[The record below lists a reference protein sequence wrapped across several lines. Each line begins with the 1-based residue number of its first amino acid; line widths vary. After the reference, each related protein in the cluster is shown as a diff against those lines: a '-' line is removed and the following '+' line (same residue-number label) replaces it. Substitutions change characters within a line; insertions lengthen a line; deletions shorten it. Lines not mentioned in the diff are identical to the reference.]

1 MPYLGSTPNASF
13 SSRTKQDFTANG
25 TTTAFTLSSAVAS
38 ANDIEVFVGN
48 VRQEPTDAY
57 TVNGTTLTMSAAPA
71 TGMNFYVV
79 FKGLEENSVVP
90 ADGSISSAKLAS
102 TALNPIT
109 LDTSNNRVGIGSSSP
124 SAALDVSTGGSTKAA
139 IFTGNGVDVKHPTL
153 PSHLTLGTQ
162 TGSDV
167 KISSVGAY
175 PMLFH
180 TNGTERI
187 RIDASGNVTTP
198 YQPAFSAYGNNQS
211 VAVNTDVDATLPNEE
226 FDAGNNYNTSTSRF
240 TAPVAGRY
248 LFTGAVSYSGIGT
261 SHIAFRVN
269 NAFVNNGWTNF
280 GDTESAVQSRILNLA
295 AGDYVNMRLYSSQ
308 GGATNGVRTRMTGC
322 LLS

>member
-13 SSRTKQDFTANG
+13 STRTKQDFTANG
-25 TTTAFTLSSAVAS
+25 STTAFTLSSAVAS

-57 TVNGTTLTMSAAPA
+57 TVNGTTLTMSEAPA
-71 TGMNFYVV
+71 TGLNFYVV

-167 KISSVGAY
+167 KIASVGAY

-187 RIDASGNVTTP
+187 RIDVSGNVTTP
-198 YQPAFSAYGNNQS
+198 YQPAFSAYGNNQT
-211 VAVNTDVDATLPNEE
+211 VATNTDVDATLPNEE